1 MLDKNKVFE
10 EVNVQKDLRSQM
22 SIYIKNIKLFVKN
35 PKYYHKWGGLGLMS
49 KEFKYS

>member
-1 MLDKNKVFE
+1 MNNDIEN
-10 EVNVQKDLRSQM
+10 M
-22 SIYIKNIKLFVKN
+22 KLFVKT